1 MLLLKVKPF
10 QLIRTQ
16 NSVCVYISI
25 YLFIYFTRKM
35 ISSCSFQQVL
45 QFITLGTW
53 YGTNPNSAYQLKGRK
68 ALGKMYKKNN
78 ETVWTLRDWE
88 RVPLLKIGSILRA
101 ERA

>member
-1 MLLLKVKPF
+1 
-10 QLIRTQ
+10 
-16 NSVCVYISI
+16 
-25 YLFIYFTRKM
+25 M

-45 QFITLGTW
+45 QFITLGMW